1 MRRLILILGLLV
13 GIAIFITACNA
24 SITETAISTATRIRR
39 EATQTPTKI
48 ESPTPTPTGWIVE
61 VGKINTVHGDIL
73 PSGPLVLLFNQ
84 SMQAMDSSEVLQLS
98 PHTEGRIE
106 WNPTMDTLVFTP
118 EMGFETGTSYTVY
131 FDPDLTSEEGEKAF
145 ESQLKFHV
153 LAAPSVLHQ
162 TPSSSQLS
170 IDIQTIDI
178 HFDRAMDTK
187 SVSDALDVQPNLQ
200 YHVSWVGE
208 SKMQIEFTE
217 PLTPGMRYQF
227 TLADSA
233 ADTLGLTLETPY
245 RWTYWLE
252 DFKADLGMQPE
263 YGDDLIKLTFN
274 YPTDRESVE
283 SALVT
288 DPALAYSI
296 KWPNDQTANLLLDS
310 PPQPGVDYSL
320 RFDHPIVDANG
331 VELGIPEA
339 VIYSASPPI
348 LTVWPYEDS
357 RLDWGDDIRVVFDQA
372 MDHESVEQA
381 FQITPSEPGYFTW
394 DENEL
399 LFRFTSNLTTA
410 SEYTVSLQPPI
421 LNAQGEQVLSK
432 PYTWSFSTQYYPFAS
447 FGWIGSKIQ
456 LLDTEGLR
464 AVQFSIMSSERT
476 RMFFELH
483 ELSVRQFVELC
494 RDDPG
499 FSQPDLDKIS
509 GESEMVK
516 RWEITTGLEGEH
528 WNIKQVYLPEDVL
541 PGIYMLSMEIDGVLQ
556 DQILVM
562 LSQNTLVAKYS
573 GKDLFVWLTN
583 IHGEVVPDAEIRVY
597 TTEGSK
603 IRESHTDSDGVY
615 QTTIPNNH
623 EPLIVVA
630 RQGKYDVT
638 AAGVSSTWS
647 SSWSYWDYWRPPT
660 PYASRHLAYIYT
672 DRPIYRPGQ
681 TVNYKAILRQEDDMN
696 YSLLPINTSVQVRIK
711 DARGNL
717 LETALHKTNAYG
729 SIHSSFSLTE
739 GTALGDYTIEVD
751 LEGNIFEGHF
761 KVQEYHKPD
770 LQINISSD
778 ATSYVQGDEITIN
791 VKAEYL
797 FGEPVKDAKI
807 TIHEYQ
813 LGEFYGY
820 YWEERD
826 DEDAEYAWFP
836 SSRQAIT
843 GKTDANGENSFLR
856 KATLGYEQ
864 YRTTSW
870 RSNQSHSTWGL
881 EVTID
886 DGSHQTVSDF
896 IILKV
901 YDSAEKL
908 SLSTSGYIHAP
919 GSEFTVEARVNT
931 IEDQPVPNHPIRL
944 EIMAWD
950 RNHHGYKTITETYP
964 TSTGENGVAHI
975 PVNLNEEGH
984 YKLVLTA
991 EDDRGNVITLSNWV
1005 AIYDFNFRRMTFNA
1019 SDDISIWA
1027 EKDSYLPYQT
1037 ANLYIQSAI
1046 PGPAI
1051 LTFERGKVHRAQ
1063 EITLTPPITQVQVP
1077 ILESDAPN
1085 IFVTVNAWQPEST
1098 VLGEYEFANK
1108 PESHLYADTVEL
1120 QVDAANKYLNL
1131 EIETD
1136 RSIYEPGE
1144 NANVTIRVTDAQ
1156 GNPVR
1161 AEISLALVDEGIY
1174 ALSNVLV
1181 DPITETFYGPRE
1193 HSVRTFDSMSP
1204 WREIYSPGRGGGGG
1218 GGDDMH
1224 SGNPRSEFQDTAAW
1238 FPVLTSDSGGEVSVA
1253 VPLPDN
1259 LTTWRLTARAV
1270 TTNSLV
1276 GEVTANIVTQQAI
1289 VVRPILPSILTSGDR
1304 LTLAASVHNYSN
1316 TAQSMAVKVN
1326 SDNLEIT
1333 DPALQN
1339 HMIPAGESIIVG
1351 WSAVAAGADEA
1362 EIIITAEGDGVVDAI
1377 RQTVTIQPLAIPE
1390 VTTQVGSIDDEF
1402 DTIIF
1407 LPPDSLDQS
1416 NVHVE
1421 LSRSIEGNLLSG
1433 LEYLTGYP
1441 YGCVEQIMSKALPNA
1456 VVGRV
1461 LYQIGHTDQA
1471 NLLNLQPKIS
1481 ASLQSL
1487 YATQHQD
1494 GGWGWWYDDQTDGYQ
1509 TAWVVFGLAMTA
1521 EAGYEVDEA
1530 VVLRGVE
1537 WLQKNLAP
1545 LDPRTKAFALFSMAI
1560 AGHGD
1565 YEASFD
1571 LYQQNWI
1578 ELDTF
1583 SQAAL
1588 AITLDELDASAA
1600 AGEILLF
1607 LEDSVLLSDSGAY
1620 WPSPHL
1626 DGHYHKKTMSSSIR
1640 STALTLSAFSRVDP
1654 DNELIP
1660 EMVRWLTSQRRKQGW
1675 GTTNETSFTIMALSD
1690 YLLIAQK
1697 AEGQSFYQ
1705 IELDGEII
1713 IEGALTADQP
1723 VQTIEIS
1730 SNQLKSGCNRLRIYN
1745 VDNNRMYYVVST
1757 QLYLPTAQ
1765 AEAAGSIEITREYRI
1780 LDSENPHESPTV
1792 GDLVQVILTV
1802 DVPEDSSY
1810 IIIEDKLPGGL
1821 EAVNEGLNTTS
1832 HAVDYYG
1839 NPQYSWHDL
1848 GYNYKEIHKDRVSF
1862 FITELSKGQ
1871 HQFVYFCRVIHAG
1884 TFLALPAETWEMYTP
1899 SNWGRSASDTL
1910 EVRAMQE

>member
-1 MRRLILILGLLV
+1 MRKMILILGLLLGV
-13 GIAIFITACNA
+13 AIFIAACNA
-24 SITETAISTATRIRR
+24 SITETSVPTATRIRHT
-39 EATQTPTKI
+39 ATRTPLKI
-48 ESPTPTPTGWIVE
+48 ESPTPTPTGWTVE
-61 VGKINTVHGDIL
+61 VGNINTVNGYIL
-73 PSGPLVLLFNQ
+73 PGGPLVLLFNHP
-84 SMQAMDSSEVLQLS
+84 MQVPDSSEVLQFS
-98 PHTEGRIE
+98 PHVEGKTE

-118 EMGFETGTSYTVY
+118 DTGFKTGTAYTVY
-131 FDPDLTSEEGEKAF
+131 FDPDLTSEDGDRAF
-145 ESQLKFHV
+145 ESRLKFQV
-153 LAAPSVLHQ
+153 LAAPGVANQ
-162 TPSSSQLS
+162 TPESSQLS
-170 IDIQTIDI
+170 RDTQKIDIL
-178 HFDRAMDTK
+178 FDRAMDK
-187 SVSDALDVQPNLQ
+187 ESVSDALEVQPNLQ
-200 YHVSWVGE
+200 YDLSWVNE

-217 PLTPGMRYQF
+217 SLSPGMRYQF

-233 ADTLGLTLETPY
+233 ADTLGMTLEAPY
-245 RWTYWLE
+245 RWTYWIE
-252 DFKADLGMQPE
+252 EFEADLGMQPE
-263 YGDDLIKLTFN
+263 YGDKQIKLTFN
-274 YPTDRESVE
+274 YAADKESVE

-296 KWPNDQTANLLLDS
+296 KWLNDHTANLLLDS
-310 PPQPGVDYSL
+310 PPQPGMDYEL

-331 VELGIPEA
+331 NELGIPKA
-339 VIYSASPPI
+339 VIYSAPPPI
-348 LTVWPYEDS
+348 FAVWPLEGS
-357 RLDWGDDIRVVFDQA
+357 TLDWGDEIRVLFDTA

-381 FQITPSEPGYFTW
+381 FEITPAESGYFTW
-394 DENEL
+394 DGNEL
-399 LFRFTSNLTTA
+399 LFHFTSTLSTA

-421 LNAQGEQVLSK
+421 QDAQGEQVLSR
-432 PYTWSFSTQYYPFAS
+432 PYTWSFSTNYYPYAS

-476 RMFFELH
+476 RIFFELH

-499 FSQPDLDKIS
+499 FVQPELENVS
-509 GESEMVK
+509 GESELVE

-528 WNIKQVYLPEDVL
+528 WNIKQVYLPEDV
-541 PGIYMLSMEIDGVLQ
+541 PAGIYMLSMEIDGVLQ
-556 DQILVM
+556 DHILVM

-573 GKDLFVWLTN
+573 GKDLFVWLTD

-603 IRESHTDSDGVY
+603 IRESHTDKDGIY
-615 QTTIPNNH
+615 QTTIPENY
-623 EPLIVVA
+623 EPMIVVA
-630 RQGKYDVT
+630 RQGEHDVT
-638 AAGVSSTWS
+638 AVGVSSTWS
-647 SSWSYWDYWRPPT
+647 STWSYWDYWMPPA
-660 PYASRHLAYIYT
+660 PYASRYLAYIYT

-681 TVNYKAILRQEDDMN
+681 TVEYKAILRQEDDMN
-696 YSLLPINTSVQVRIK
+696 YSLLPTNTPVEVRVR

-717 LETALHKTNAYG
+717 LESTVQKTNTYG
-729 SIHSSFSLTE
+729 SIYSSFSLTE
-739 GTALGDYTIEVD
+739 GTALGDYTIEVN
-751 LEGNIFEGHF
+751 LEGNTFEGHF
-761 KVQEYHKPD
+761 KVQDYHKPD

-778 ATSYVQGDEITIN
+778 ATSYVLGDEITVN

-797 FGEPVKDAKI
+797 FGEPVKNAKI
-807 TIHEYQ
+807 TIQEYE

-820 YWEERD
+820 YWEESD
-826 DEDAEYAWFP
+826 EEDAEYAWFP
-836 SSRQAIT
+836 SSKNAVN
-843 GKTDANGENSFLR
+843 GKTDANGEYTYHR

-870 RSNQSHSTWGL
+870 RSSQSHSTWGI

-886 DGSHQTVSDF
+886 DGSHQTISDF

-901 YDSAEKL
+901 YDSAEKIA
-908 SLSTSGYIHAP
+908 LSTSGYIHAP
-919 GSEFTVEARVNT
+919 GSEFDVEVSVNT
-931 IEDQPVPNHPIRL
+931 IEDQPVPDHPLRL
-944 EIMAWD
+944 EILTWD
-950 RNHHGYKTITETYP
+950 SDHRGYKTINETYP
-964 TSTGENGVAHI
+964 ASTGDNGVAHI
-975 PVNLNEEGH
+975 PVTLNENGH

-991 EDDRGNVITLSNWV
+991 EDDRGNEITLSNWV

-1019 SDDISIWA
+1019 SDDITIWA
-1027 EKDSYLPYQT
+1027 DKDSYSPYQT
-1037 ANLYIQSAI
+1037 ANLYIQSTIA
-1046 PGPAI
+1046 GPAI

-1085 IFVTVNAWQPEST
+1085 IFVTVNTWQPEST

-1108 PESHLYADTVEL
+1108 PESRLYGDTIEL
-1120 QVDAANKYLNL
+1120 QVDAANKLLNL

-1136 RSIYEPGE
+1136 RSTYGPGE
-1144 NANVTIRVTDAQ
+1144 DANVTIRVTDAQ

-1161 AEISLALVDEGIY
+1161 AEVSLALVDEGIY

-1181 DPITETFYGPRE
+1181 DPITEAFYGPRE
-1193 HSVRTFDSMSP
+1193 YSVRTFDSMSL

-1218 GGDDMH
+1218 GDAMP
-1224 SGNPRSEFQDTAAW
+1224 SGNPRAEFQDTAAW
-1238 FPVLTSDSGGEVSVA
+1238 FPVLITDAQGEVTVA

-1259 LTTWRLTARAV
+1259 LTTWRLTARAI

-1289 VVRPILPSILTSGDR
+1289 VIRPILPGILTSGDQ
-1304 LTLAASVHNYSN
+1304 LTLTASVHNYSD
-1316 TAQSMAVKVN
+1316 TAQSMAVEVS
-1326 SDNLEIT
+1326 SDKLEIT
-1333 DPALQN
+1333 DLALQN
-1339 HMIPAGESIIVG
+1339 HMIPAGEAIIVG
-1351 WSAVAAGADEA
+1351 WSAVADEAGEA
-1362 EIIITAEGDGVVDAI
+1362 EITITAEGDGVADAI

-1390 VTTQVGSIDDEF
+1390 VTTQVGSIEDEF

-1416 NVHVE
+1416 NVYIE

-1456 VVGRV
+1456 VVGRA
-1461 LYQIGHTDQA
+1461 LYQIGHSDQA
-1471 NLLNLQPKIS
+1471 DLLNLQPKIS

-1487 YATQHQD
+1487 YAMQHQD

-1537 WLQKNLAP
+1537 WLQNNLDQM
-1545 LDPRTKAFALFSMAI
+1545 DPKTEAFALYSMAI

-1565 YEASFD
+1565 YEASLA
-1571 LYQQNWI
+1571 LYQHNWI

-1588 AITLDELDASAA
+1588 AITLDKLEAPAA
-1600 AGEILLF
+1600 ASEILLF
-1607 LEDSVLLSDSGAY
+1607 LEDSVFLNDAGAY

-1640 STALTLSAFSRVDP
+1640 STALTLSAFIRIDP
-1654 DNELIP
+1654 DNELTP
-1660 EMVRWLTSQRRKQGW
+1660 EIVRWLTSQRQKQGW
-1675 GTTNETSFTIMALSD
+1675 GTTNETSFTLMALSD

-1697 AEGQSFYQ
+1697 AEGQSIYQ

-1713 IEGALTADQP
+1713 IEGALSADQP
-1723 VQTIEIS
+1723 VQTVEIS
-1730 SNQLKSGCNRLRIYN
+1730 SNQLSSGCNRLKIYN
-1745 VDNNRMYYVVST
+1745 IDNNRMYYIVST
-1757 QLYLPTAQ
+1757 QLYRPTAQ

-1780 LDSENPHESPTV
+1780 FGSANPHGTPTV
-1792 GDLVQVILTV
+1792 GNLVQVILTV

-1839 NPQYSWHDL
+1839 NPQYSWHNL

-1862 FITELSKGQ
+1862 FITELTKGEYRY
-1871 HQFVYFCRVIHAG
+1871 VYFCRVIHAG
-1884 TFLALPAETWEMYTP
+1884 TFLALPAEAWEMYNP

-1910 EVRAMQE
+1910 EVQPMQ